1 MEGPFLAVDWGT
13 TNRRAWRIGAGGAS
27 EAEEKDERGMIS
39 VPPGGFAAE
48 AAALRAR
55 LGDLPMLCAGMVG
68 SNRGWA
74 ETAYVACPLD
84 LEAIAAALLWVEP
97 DRTALLPG
105 AAMQGGRPDVMRG
118 EEVQALGAVAA
129 GLAPPDALLCLP
141 GTHCKWAEMGGGR
154 LEGFVTA
161 MTGELFALL
170 RDHSLL
176 GAQLAAAVAPGPAFL
191 EGVAASSGDLFARL
205 FGVRAAALLG
215 RRGDEDSAAYA
226 SGLLIGA
233 DVRARGVPGREI
245 YVLAEPALGALYGA
259 AIKALGGRAVAV
271 DGRAAFLAG
280 IGAIWRLA

>member
-13 TNRRAWRIGAGGAS
+13 TNRRAWRIGADGAV
-27 EAEEKDERGMIS
+27 EAEEQDGRGILS
-39 VPPGGFAAE
+39 VEAGSFPAE

-74 ETAYVACPLD
+74 ETAYLPCPLGLD
-84 LEAIAAALLWVEP
+84 ALAAALLWVEP
-97 DRTALLPG
+97 GRTALLPG
-105 AAMQGGRPDVMRG
+105 AAMQGERSDVMRG

-141 GTHCKWAEMGGGR
+141 GTHCKWVEVGSGR
-154 LEGFVTA
+154 LGHFTSA

-176 GAQLAAAVAPGPAFL
+176 GPQLASDIAPGAAFL
-191 EGVAASSGDLFARL
+191 EGVAESGADLLARL
-205 FGVRAAALLG
+205 FGVRAASLLG
-215 RRGDEDSAAYA
+215 RRGDEESAAYA

-233 DVRARGVPGREI
+233 DVRARGVAGREI
-245 YVLAEPALGALYGA
+245 YLLAAPALGALYGA
-259 AIKALGGRAVAV
+259 AIKALGGRAIAL
-271 DGRAAFLAG
+271 DARAAFLAG
-280 IGAIWRLA
+280 IAAIWRMA